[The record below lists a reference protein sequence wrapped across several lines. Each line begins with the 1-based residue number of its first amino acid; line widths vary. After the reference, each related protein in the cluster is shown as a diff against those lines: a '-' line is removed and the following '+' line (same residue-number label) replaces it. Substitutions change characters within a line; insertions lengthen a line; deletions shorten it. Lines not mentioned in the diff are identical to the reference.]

1 MDKQGWRPLWENPGS
16 ATAHLTYFLALWHCF
31 YKGYRVQHCFAG
43 NIIDTMDVILLTMI
57 LITLMIALIEM
68 IILQSEFY
76 N

>member
-1 MDKQGWRPLWENPGS
+1 M
-16 ATAHLTYFLALWHCF
+16 
-31 YKGYRVQHCFAG
+31 QHCFAG

-68 IILQSEFY
+68 IILQSKFY